1 VFLGKMHSESFVVQ
15 NVEVVGTDQV
25 VEPFSGPLYE
35 RDDFGISVE
44 DELGDG
50 ERDSGPEIIEGSRST
65 LWNAR
70 EARTNSFIRKFGVP
84 SM

>member
-1 VFLGKMHSESFVVQ
+1 VQ

-25 VEPFSGPLYE
+25 VEPFIGLLYE
-35 RDDFGISVE
+35 RDDFGVSVE

-50 ERDSGPEIIEGSRST
+50 RRDSGSEIIEGS
-65 LWNAR
+65 R

-84 SM
+84 SMQPERPLS